1 MQKILLVLFIFLI
14 SCKEK
19 ATISK
24 TPANFPDSI
33 IKEYLA
39 QTDSLEFYDTT
50 DYDFRVLKAYSKK
63 DTGFFR
69 KMQKDI
75 EDARRY
81 RGKNSLIDSCFTLKK
96 LSDLNVDE
104 VYRFLHSESFCFY
117 NQFVTISRK
126 GNSIL
131 LHYLEIS
138 FGPDGKVIEYQNK
151 NGNKKIGPG
160 CKVEKE
166 FSRLLNTKDWE
177 LLERSL
183 ENADY
188 WLLKERQLHGCC
200 DGSFWTID
208 GYVRKPLYYTGQ
220 QVHSVYRWSPQ
231 NAFADLGKL
240 FMKLAGEKSMCGGF
254 Y

>member
-1 MQKILLVLFIFLI
+1 MQKILPVLIIFLI

-24 TPANFPDSI
+24 TQTNFQDSI
-33 IKEYLA
+33 IREYLA

-50 DYDFRVLKAYSKK
+50 DYDFKVVKAYFKN
-63 DTGFFR
+63 DTVFFR
-69 KMQKDI
+69 QMQKDI
-75 EDARRY
+75 EYERQY
-81 RGKNSLIDSCFTLKK
+81 GSKNSYFDSCVTLKK
-96 LSDLNVDE
+96 LSDLNADE
-104 VYRFLHSESFCFY
+104 VYRFRHSESFCFY

-126 GNSIL
+126 GESIL

-138 FGPDGKVIEYQNK
+138 SSPDGKVIQYENK
-151 NGNKKIGPG
+151 DGNKKIGPG

-166 FSRLLNTKDWE
+166 FSGFLKTKDWE
-177 LLERSL
+177 LLEGSL

-200 DGSFWTID
+200 DGSFWTVD
-208 GYVRKPLYYTGQ
+208 GYIKRPMYYTGQ

-254 Y
+254 D